1 MTRNV
6 VHVLPRA
13 ASRLI
18 STPLLTLTAALCLVA
33 GLHAA
38 NFPGLKKKPPKPSLL
53 DKYIQSAAAGQQNA
67 DAPSS
72 SPGAIWSPA
81 ARLSDLA
88 RDLRASQVNDIVT
101 VVVNE
106 ATNAVSSGVT
116 QTQRASTATDAIPS
130 LLGIKSPTGA
140 LANLLNQSGNVQ
152 LNGTGTTSRTAT
164 LTAVLTA
171 RVVSV
176 LPGGLLLIEGD
187 KNMQVNSEQ
196 QVITVRGIVRTA
208 DISTS
213 NTVASTQVADMEL
226 LLNGKGVVG
235 DAIRR
240 PNVLYRFLLGLL
252 PF

>member
-1 MTRNV
+1 M
-6 VHVLPRA
+6 
-13 ASRLI
+13 
-18 STPLLTLTAALCLVA
+18 
-33 GLHAA
+33 
-38 NFPGLKKKPPKPSLL
+38 
-53 DKYIQSAAAGQQNA
+53 
-67 DAPSS
+67 
-72 SPGAIWSPA
+72 
-81 ARLSDLA
+81 SDLA

>member
-1 MTRNV
+1 MCFLR
-6 VHVLPRA
+6 RA
-13 ASRLI
+13 LFGRRRFRRDYSR
-18 STPLLTLTAALCLVA
+18 SEEEA
-33 GLHAA
+33 
-38 NFPGLKKKPPKPSLL
+38 
-53 DKYIQSAAAGQQNA
+53 SAAFVARQVHQERRCQPGF
-67 DAPSS
+67 DLPPS
-72 SPGAIWSPA
+72 SPGAIWSPV
-81 ARLSDLA
+81 ARLSDLS

-106 ATNAVSSGVT
+106 ATNAVSSGVS

-130 LLGIKSPTGA
+130 LLGIKSATGA

-164 LTAVLTA
+164 LTAVMTA

-196 QVITVRGIVRTA
+196 QVITVRGIIRTA

-213 NTVASTQVADMEL
+213 NTVGSTQIADMEL

-235 DAIRR
+235 DAIR
-240 PNVLYRFLLGLL
+240 VQCALRFLLGLL